1 MEDNL
6 MELIDYYPT
15 SNELVDE
22 YTFWCKAQ
30 GLKCVDA
37 MELIHEGKLTRH
49 QNAWVVQFIE
59 RWEEAWD
66 RETEAE
72 DEELQDLEARERELD
87 AEDAALQEC
96 WHREGGE

>member
-6 MELIDYYPT
+6 MAY
-15 SNELVDE
+15 VDTIPALTEE

-30 GLKCVDA
+30 GLKCIDA
-37 MELIHEGKLTRH
+37 MELIHEDELTRH
-49 QNAWVVQFIE
+49 QNAWVVQFME
-59 RWEEAWD
+59 RWEAAWD
-66 RETEAE
+66 REL
-72 DEELQDLEARERELD
+72 DDELQDLEAWERELD